1 VLADEVGFSRTA
13 LADVLASTPGVELV
27 KVMRDGPR
35 LRHAIA
41 RLRPD
46 VLVVDDRLLRRS
58 DSIVRDAGVR
68 VIVIGVDD
76 DPAYAARAHRLGAV
90 AWVPKDRADLLV
102 ETILHAGPSAE
113 APDAPT
119 VLSG

>member
-13 LADVLASTPGVELV
+13 LAEVLAGTPGVELV
-27 KVMRDGPR
+27 KVMGDGPK
-35 LRHAIA
+35 LRDAIA
-41 RLRPD
+41 RLRPE
-46 VLVVDDRLLRRS
+46 VVVVDDRLLRQS

-90 AWVPKDRADLLV
+90 AWVPKERADLLL
-102 ETILHAGPSAE
+102 EAILLAHRSAE
-113 APDAPT
+113 AKDVPAARR
-119 VLSG
+119 G